1 MSSHRYD
8 GTSQVCPSAAVSQ
21 WGPILI
27 CTLNKVVE
35 YKSPMEPVPG
45 EFVLGT
51 QNMVVIKIG
60 INIPNKNRSYNK
72 DNRGGRGTKVVPR

>member
-1 MSSHRYD
+1 MGSNIDMH
-8 GTSQVCPSAAVSQ
+8 PK
-21 WGPILI
+21 
-27 CTLNKVVE
+27 KVVE